1 MAIAVRQ
8 AKQIKRAAADSATV
22 AVTFDSAVA
31 AGSTL
36 VVMGAAEER
45 LGFDTALLNSVSGG
59 GTWGTPTNVR
69 TAGAYTPNA
78 FGAVALNV
86 SAGSPTV
93 TLTMN
98 AATQTTVIGV
108 LLEIEGVPTASVVD
122 KTLTKTGPTSGGTLT
137 FDSTGGLTQADNIVL
152 MCVGGYI
159 GEPTNPSGW
168 TAHMLHTNGSEALLG
183 CIVTSKVVSSTDA
196 ITASMV
202 GNGTVGYSGVLYV
215 LKEAIASGPRYEFD
229 LRTDTFTSADTN
241 LEVFVWRNGSPHTV
255 LAERYTGQAGDA
267 TAGLLKITSGLPSG
281 VTTGDTVIGLVR
293 VTGGTGDTSGI
304 LTGSVEE

>member
-8 AKQIKRAAADSATV
+8 TKQIKRAAADSATV
-22 AVTFDSAVA
+22 TVALDNPIA

-36 VVMGAAEER
+36 VLMGAAEER
-45 LGFDTALLNSVSGG
+45 LGYDTALLSSVSGG
-59 GTWGTPTNVR
+59 GTWGTATNVR

-98 AATQTTVIGV
+98 VATQTTVIGV
-108 LLEIEGVPTASVVD
+108 LLEIEGVPTTGVVD
-122 KTLTKTGPTSGGTLT
+122 KTLTKTGPTSGGTIT

-159 GEPTNPSGW
+159 GDPTNPSGW
-168 TAHMLHTNGSEALLG
+168 TSHMLHNNGTESLLG
-183 CIVTSKVVSSTDA
+183 CIVTSRVVSSTDA

-202 GNGTVGYSGVLYV
+202 GTGTVGYSGVLYV
-215 LKEAIASGPRYEFD
+215 LKQDVSGGPRYEFN
-229 LRTDTFTSADTN
+229 LRTDTFTSADTD

-267 TAGLLKITSGLPSG
+267 TAGLLKITSGVPG
-281 VTTGDTVIGLVR
+281 TADPADTVIGLVR
-293 VTGGTGDTSGI
+293 QTGGTGDTSGI
-304 LTGSVEE
+304 ITGSVEV